1 MHRALAGKVLTKT
14 DFRVP
19 KLAGA
24 DLAGQTVKEVTPK
37 GKHILT
43 RTNEGMTL
51 RTHLKMEGAWV
62 LYKPEDRWRG
72 PDFEVRVVLET
83 QDWIAVGYRLAMIEI
98 VPSAEEH
105 QLVGHLGPDILG
117 PDWDM
122 QEASARLRSKP
133 EMSIAEALLDQRNLA
148 GIGNLYKNET
158 LFLKGLGPWTPVS
171 EVADL
176 EAVLSLA
183 QKLMRLNIEHPE
195 QATTGN
201 TRHGQ
206 EWYVMERPGKPCR
219 RCGTL
224 IQVANQGTPARLT
237 YWCPTC
243 QGSAYRTIT

>member
-14 DFRVP
+14 DFRTP
-19 KLAGA
+19 RLAGA
-24 DLAGQTVKEVTPK
+24 DLAGQTVREVIPR
-37 GKHILT
+37 GKHILA
-43 RTNEGMTL
+43 RTDRGMTL
-51 RTHLKMEGAWV
+51 RSHLKMEGDWA
-62 LYKPEDRWRG
+62 LYRPQDRWRG
-72 PDFEVRVVLET
+72 PDFEIRVVLET
-83 QDWIAVGYRLAMIEI
+83 QDWAAVGYRLAMVEI
-98 VPSAEEH
+98 MPSAEEERA
-105 QLVGHLGPDILG
+105 VGHLGPDILG

-122 QEASARLRSKP
+122 QEASARLLSKP
-133 EMSIAEALLDQRNLA
+133 DLSIAEALLDQRNLA

-158 LFLKGLGPWTPVS
+158 LFLKGLDPWTPVS

-176 EAVLSLA
+176 EGVVGLA

-219 RCGTL
+219 RCGDL

-243 QGSAYRTIT
+243 QAT